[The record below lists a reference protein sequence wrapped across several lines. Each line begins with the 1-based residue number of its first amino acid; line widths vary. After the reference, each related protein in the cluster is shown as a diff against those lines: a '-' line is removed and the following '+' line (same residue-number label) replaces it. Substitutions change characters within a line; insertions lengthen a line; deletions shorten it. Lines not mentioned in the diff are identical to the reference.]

1 MSAKIN
7 KKSGLGRGLDALLPI
22 IEEETTSD
30 AGVKQVDIDDLQVSP
45 YQPRKYFDPE
55 ALAELASS
63 VAQKGILQPLLVR
76 PIEDG
81 YEIVAGERR
90 FQAAKQAGLQSVP
103 VLVRELDNQETLE
116 IAIIEN
122 LQREDLNPVEEAKA
136 FKQLMGFG
144 MNQEK
149 VAEVVGKSR
158 SAVANTLRLLNLPDS
173 ALDALDKGDISAGH
187 ARAIL
192 SLPEEYH
199 EWALEQILN
208 NNLSVR
214 EAEKLQVP
222 ASEDVVEPSAK
233 ETKQHYEYLEDD
245 LTRHVG
251 TKVKIK
257 GKDKGRVELHFH
269 STDELERLLELLG
282 YQA

>member
-1 MSAKIN
+1 MSTKTT

-22 IEEETTSD
+22 IEEKPVE
-30 AGVKQVDIDDLQVSP
+30 ANENGVKQVDISDLQVSP
-45 YQPRKYFDPE
+45 YQPRKYLDPE

-76 PIEDG
+76 PIEEG

-90 FQAAKQAGLQSVP
+90 FQAAKQAGLSSVP
-103 VLVRELDNQETLE
+103 VLVRDLDNQETLE

-122 LQREDLNPVEEAKA
+122 LQREDLSPVEEAKA
-136 FKQLMGFG
+136 FKELLGFG

-158 SAVANTLRLLNLPDS
+158 SAVANTLRLLNLSDD
-173 ALDALDKGDISAGH
+173 ALDALDKGNISAGH

-192 SLPEEYH
+192 SMPEEH
-199 EWALEQILN
+199 QAWALEQILKHD
-208 NNLSVR
+208 LTVR
-214 EAEKLQVP
+214 DAEKLKP
-222 ASEDVVEPSAK
+222 LTEDSPPTKAAVK
-233 ETKQHYEYLEDD
+233 EHYGYLEED
-245 LTRHVG
+245 LMRHVG

-257 GKDKGRVELHFH
+257 GKDKGRLELHFH

>member
-1 MSAKIN
+1 MSTKTT

-22 IEEETTSD
+22 IEEDTSD
-30 AGVKQVDIDDLQVSP
+30 GVKQVDVSDLQVSP
-45 YQPRKYFDPE
+45 YQPRKYLDPE

-76 PIEDG
+76 PLEQG

-90 FQAAKQAGLQSVP
+90 FQAAKQAGLKSVP
-103 VLVRELDNQETLE
+103 VLVRDLDNQETLE

-158 SAVANTLRLLNLPDS
+158 SAVANTLRLLNLPDE
-173 ALDALDKGDISAGH
+173 ALDALDKSQISAGH

-192 SLPEEYH
+192 SFPEEH
-199 EWALEQILN
+199 QLWALEQIIQ

-214 EAEKLQVP
+214 DAEKLKP
-222 ASEDVVEPSAK
+222 PTEDAPPSKAAV
-233 ETKQHYEYLEDD
+233 KQHYEYLEDD

-257 GKDKGRVELHFH
+257 GKDKGRLELHFH
-269 STDELERLLELLG
+269 STDELERILEILG

>member
-1 MSAKIN
+1 MSTKTT

-22 IEEETTSD
+22 IEEESTDNS
-30 AGVKQVDIDDLQVSP
+30 GIKQVDVSDLQVSP

-76 PIEDG
+76 PIDEG

-90 FQAAKQAGLQSVP
+90 FQAAKQAGLKSVP

-158 SAVANTLRLLNLPDS
+158 SAVANTLRLLNLPES
-173 ALDALDKGDISAGH
+173 ALNALDKGDISAGH

-192 SLPEEYH
+192 SLPEEHH
-199 EWALEQILN
+199 EWACLLYT
-208 NNLSVR
+208 S
-214 EAEKLQVP
+214 
-222 ASEDVVEPSAK
+222 PSPR
-233 ETKQHYEYLEDD
+233 D
-245 LTRHVG
+245 RG
-251 TKVKIK
+251 
-257 GKDKGRVELHFH
+257 
-269 STDELERLLELLG
+269 
-282 YQA
+282 